1 MVMAGFQ
8 NGPMAPF
15 RRSHLWLSLH
25 LGLGLA
31 WIVLLASRA
40 PTGAGHGATGSQVFV
55 MLLLAGWLPSLALAV
70 WQAKHR
76 RWRSLVGSDLLA
88 AGLVVIVA
96 FTAYLPLF
104 FFNVAWFL
112 PMALLPRGVLS
123 EALARTIP
131 GRNI

>member
-1 MVMAGFQ
+1 MASFC
-8 NGPMAPF
+8 
-15 RRSHLWLSLH
+15 RSHRWFGLH

-31 WIVLLASRA
+31 WIALLASRA
-40 PTGAGHGATGSQVFV
+40 PSGSGHGATGSQVFV

-123 EALARTIP
+123 EALARTIA

>member
-1 MVMAGFQ
+1 M
-8 NGPMAPF
+8 
-15 RRSHLWLSLH
+15 H

-31 WIVLLASRA
+31 WIALLASRA
-40 PTGAGHGATGSQVFV
+40 PSGSGHGATGSQVFV

-104 FFNVAWFL
+104 FFNVTWFL

-123 EALARTIP
+123 EALARTIA